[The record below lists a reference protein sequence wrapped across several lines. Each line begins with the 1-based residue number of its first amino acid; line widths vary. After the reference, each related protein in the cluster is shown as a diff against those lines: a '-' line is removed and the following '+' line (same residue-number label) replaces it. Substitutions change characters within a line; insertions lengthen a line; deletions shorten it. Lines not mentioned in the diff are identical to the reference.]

1 MVQNIYILAGQPPR
15 MTGEAK
21 KDQAAVE
28 RYLSRL
34 ARALEYSFEPVE
46 QQLGGLQ
53 QRAAEM
59 SDRVDK
65 IEKRLEDLINGTAAG
80 N

>member
-1 MVQNIYILAGQPPR
+1 M
-15 MTGEAK
+15 
-21 KDQAAVE
+21 E

-34 ARALEYSFEPVE
+34 ARALEYSFEQLE